1 MRLFFAAWPP
11 AGTADAL
18 AQWAEPLEGRA
29 IPVNKIHLT
38 LAFLGDAQPDPAIAA
53 ARRVRGRAHD
63 LPIEVAKYWKHNQI
77 VWVGPRETPAAL
89 KALVEALHKELHEGG
104 FRLESRPFA
113 AHVTLLRKAP
123 KPISLPAL
131 PAVEW
136 PIRELA
142 LVSSAVSSKG
152 STYTVLERFRL
163 QTSV

>member
-11 AGTADAL
+11 PETAGAL
-18 AQWAEPLEGRA
+18 AQWAQPLGGRA
-29 IPVNKIHLT
+29 IPADKIHLT
-38 LAFLGDAQPDPAIAA
+38 LAFLGDVQPDPAIAA
-53 ARRVRGRAHD
+53 AQRVRGRAHD

-77 VWVGPRETPAAL
+77 VWIGPRETPAAL
-89 KALVEALHKELHEGG
+89 KALVEALHKELHDDG

-113 AHVTLLRKAP
+113 AHVTLRRKAP

-163 QTSV
+163 QMSV